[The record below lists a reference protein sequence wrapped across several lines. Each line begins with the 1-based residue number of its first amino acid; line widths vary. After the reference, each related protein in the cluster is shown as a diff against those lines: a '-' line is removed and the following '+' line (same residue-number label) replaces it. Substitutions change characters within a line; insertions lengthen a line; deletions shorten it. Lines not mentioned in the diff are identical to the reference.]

1 VDFRL
6 VFLTAL
12 ALEICSQVSMTSFG
26 PHRDVTLTHKMLNL
40 KCA

>member
-1 VDFRL
+1 
-6 VFLTAL
+6 
-12 ALEICSQVSMTSFG
+12 MTSFG